1 MKLSVKTL
9 CILLAAAMLLGC
21 MPTAYAQSTQQITE
35 GDFVYSIA
43 GNEAAV
49 TAYTGSG
56 GTVNV
61 PETVQGYSVT
71 AIAEK
76 AFYKNKAIRNVSLPE
91 GICSVGEQAFFDCSQ
106 MESIHLPDS
115 LESIGEMAFDNCFAL
130 TEVTI
135 PENVRTIGTSA
146 FSNCVGLQSLQVAA
160 INPYFYAENSVI
172 FSKDG
177 KTLLYYYNFTAS
189 AYTVPAQV
197 ETISEWSF
205 ANNSKLQRVTLNA
218 GLKTIGKYAFSNSG
232 LVAIAIPDSV
242 TKVDTFAFRECIQ
255 LQEVTIGDGLKTISD
270 YSFSNCSGLNSVT
283 LSEGLETIGR
293 RAFAGCGSIGQLTI
307 PDSVTLVES
316 DAFRNSTL
324 GTVRY
329 YSKRQMES
337 LSSTITG
344 SNVQCLCRGEHTYL
358 LEDPDQCTVCG
369 FVRNLPDMPSLVSKT
384 YDTVKLVAQSGF
396 EYSYDRV
403 NWRTDGIFAG
413 LSPNRTYG
421 FYCRLVGSAWLS
433 GVLEVTT
440 DKAPQPKAAAP
451 VIQSTTET
459 AITLKTVEG
468 CEYSMDGSSWQKSPI
483 FSGLQPGTAYRVY
496 QRLAATATHLVGEIS
511 DPTMVQTADTA
522 VLTSTIFTV
531 KDDVIRKIPLKTT
544 VLELLAG
551 LKGGENCRVVKNGAP
566 LKTTDLVGTG
576 MTVELL
582 SGNQVKASYTLVVT
596 GDPSGDGKTTIT
608 DLIAIK
614 AHLLRKSLLTG
625 LAALGADTSGE
636 GEITITDFIQIKASI
651 LGKGTI
657 VPN

>member
-9 CILLAAAMLLGC
+9 CILLAAAMLFGC
-21 MPTAYAQSTQQITE
+21 MPTVYAQSTQQITE

-61 PETVQGYSVT
+61 PATVQGYSVT

-76 AFYKNKAIRNVSLPE
+76 AFYKNKTIQNISLPE

-106 MESIHLPDS
+106 MESIRLPDT

-135 PENVRTIGTSA
+135 PENVRTIGISA

-160 INPYFYAENSVI
+160 ENPYFYAENCVI

-189 AYTVPAQV
+189 AYKVPAQV
-197 ETISEWSF
+197 ETISQWSF
-205 ANNSKLQRVTLNA
+205 ANNSVLQQVILND

-232 LVAIAIPDSV
+232 LVAIGIPDSV
-242 TKVDTFAFRECIQ
+242 TTVDTFAFRECIQ
-255 LQEVTIGDGLKTISD
+255 LQEVTIGAGLQTISE
-270 YSFSNCSGLNSVT
+270 YSFSNCSVLNSVF

-293 RAFAGCGSIGQLTI
+293 RAFAGCGSIGQITI
-307 PDSVTLVES
+307 PDSLTAVES

-329 YSKRQMES
+329 YSKRQMEAM
-337 LSSTITG
+337 SSTITG
-344 SNVQCLCRGEHTYL
+344 GDIRCLCRGEHTYL
-358 LEDPDQCTVCG
+358 PENPDQCTVCG
-369 FVRNLPDMPSLVSKT
+369 FVRNLPDMPSLVGKT

-421 FYCRLVGSAWLS
+421 FYCRPVGSSWLS

-451 VIQSTTET
+451 QIQSATEG
-459 AITLKTVEG
+459 AITLKTVAG
-468 CEYSMDGSSWQKSPI
+468 CEYSMDGSSWQQSPV
-483 FSGLQPGTAYRVY
+483 FSGLQPGTTYRFY
-496 QRLAATATHLVGEIS
+496 QRLTATATHLVGEIS
-511 DPTMVQTADTA
+511 DPTTAQTAVVA
-522 VLTSTIFTV
+522 VLTSTVFTV
-531 KDDVIRKIPLKTT
+531 KDGIISKIPLETT
-544 VLELLAG
+544 VSELLAG
-551 LKGGENCRVVKNGAP
+551 LKGGENCRVVRSGAP
-566 LKTTDLVGTG
+566 LKTTDLAGTG
-576 MTVELL
+576 VTVELL
-582 SGNQVKASYTLVVT
+582 SGGQVKASYTLVVT
-596 GDPSGDGKTTIT
+596 GDPNGDGQTTIT
-608 DLIAIK
+608 DMIAVK
-614 AHLLRKSLLTG
+614 AHLLGKSTLTG
-625 LAALGADTSGE
+625 AAAQGADTGGE
-636 GEITITDFIQIKASI
+636 GEITITDFIQIKARI
-651 LGKGTI
+651 LGKGNIT
-657 VPN
+657 PR